1 MDYFIL
7 NNEKI
12 FIEIKDSNIILK
24 KYINGI
30 LTNLNENQSKEIMN
44 ELKTKDGYN
53 YDSQMLKD
61 LMKSN
66 PSLNSNFE
74 YYNNFLDYIEKI
86 IPEKCKS
93 NFYNNLKTLQIDLN
107 LDVELKND
115 NEKSSYITSG
125 GYNTKNNKISMNPEN
140 INILKT
146 ISKDTNDPNT
156 FFWKNFNKDLLHELF
171 HMASSNYDK
180 ETEISLCGFD
190 KYPVDNIYDLNRGL
204 TEGMTEVLSCYG
216 IPGTIEI
223 ACGYYIEELFIN
235 QLSLIVGIEPLIDS
249 YFGNL
254 GNKLLCE
261 KLFEI
266 DNDAVKASSLFVL
279 IDVNY
284 SLHQKNEEQTIL
296 GTIQS
301 RLVDYYSKKILS
313 DIENGVSELEI
324 RRSMDAYKKMLVTK
338 EVLNTMQKNP
348 ANYPN
353 LDVSIAAYKK
363 LEMKVNNLF
372 KSKVK

>member
-53 YDSQMLKD
+53 YDSQMLID

-66 PSLNSNFE
+66 SSLDSHFE
-74 YYNNFLDYIEKI
+74 YYYNLLDFIEKI

-93 NFYNNLKTLQIDLN
+93 NFYNNLKTLQIELN

-115 NEKSSYITSG
+115 NENSFCITSG
-125 GYNTKNNKISMNPEN
+125 EYNTKDNKISMNPEN
-140 INILKT
+140 IKNLKT

-156 FFWKNFNKDLLHELF
+156 FFWKNFTKDLLHELF

-180 ETEISLCGFD
+180 ETGISLCGFD
-190 KYPVDNIYDLNRGL
+190 KYPSNNIYDSNRGL
-204 TEGMTEVLSCYG
+204 TEGMTEVLSCLG

-223 ACGYYIEELFIN
+223 ACGYYIEEKFIN
-235 QLSLIVGIEPLIDS
+235 QLSLIIGAQSLIDS

-254 GNKLLCE
+254 GNKLLRE

-266 DNDAVKASSLFVL
+266 DNDAIKASSLFVL
-279 IDVNY
+279 IDINY
-284 SLHQKNEEQTIL
+284 YLFKKNEEQIIL
-296 GTIQS
+296 GTIQL

-313 DIENGVSELEI
+313 DIENGAPELEI
-324 RRSMDAYKKMLVTK
+324 RKSMDVYKEMLVTK
-338 EVLNTMQKNP
+338 EDLNTMQKNP

-353 LDVSIAAYKK
+353 LDASIEAYSN

-372 KSKVK
+372 KGKVK